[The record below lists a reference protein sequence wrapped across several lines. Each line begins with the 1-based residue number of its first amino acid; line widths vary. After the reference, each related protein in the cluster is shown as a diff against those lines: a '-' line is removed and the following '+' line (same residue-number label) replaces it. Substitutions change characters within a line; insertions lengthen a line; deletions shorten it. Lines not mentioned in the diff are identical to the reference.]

1 VEHLRNA
8 TLIGLAASAC
18 LALVGLVAT
27 AASAA
32 PHVRATVLHAQLTTH
47 LSDTSTASSG
57 AVLTSSDIMAA
68 VVGLLAVLALA
79 FMVVTFIR
87 RQPRDT

>member
-1 VEHLRNA
+1 VEHLRKV
-8 TLIGLAASAC
+8 TLIGLAASAS
-18 LALVGLVAT
+18 LALLGLVAT

-32 PHVRATVLHAQLTTH
+32 PHVRASVLHAQLTTH

-57 AVLTSSDIMAA
+57 AVLTSSDIMAT